1 MEKDGREDIRM
12 NSLRAGFSRINI
24 TPPLGTEITGYFH
37 ARYATGVLDELEVN
51 ALALSTG
58 EDTAVLLSADLCYL
72 GSQVHNVICQSICE
86 TTGLKPNQV
95 IVHSTHTHTG
105 PVVSLEGKN
114 GMAVSNAKGSEADAI
129 AQEYSQVLCRKFAD
143 AAVMALTDL
152 KPAKMGWAV
161 GKAPNIAF
169 VRRFRMKDGKVR
181 TNPGVGNPDILH
193 PIGDVDERV
202 NVLRFDREGAETIVL
217 TNFGCHP
224 DVVGGDLISGDWPTL
239 YRHRLEKS
247 LDNVKTLFFNG
258 AQGDVNHVNVNA
270 KHGDL
275 NDMFHDFDDV
285 ARGYG
290 HARHMGNV
298 VAGAVLQVYDKVN
311 YVDVDSLCCK
321 HSEILVPSNMP
332 TPEQLPLAHKY
343 NDLHA
348 AGRDDLIPFEAMEL
362 TTVVA
367 EAARMVQLE
376 NGPAEFSMTLSAIAV
391 GNVALLGIPGEPFN
405 GIGIGIK
412 KAQGWDL
419 VLPCCLTNGDEG
431 YFPMQD
437 AYDEG
442 GYEARSS
449 RFRAGTAEKIIEEG
463 VALLDSLRG

>member
-1 MEKDGREDIRM
+1 M
-12 NSLRAGFSRINI
+12 NTLQAGFSRVNI
-24 TPPLGTEITGYFH
+24 TPVLGTEITGYFH
-37 ARYATGVLDELEVN
+37 ARYAEGVLDELEVN
-51 ALALSTG
+51 ALALTAG
-58 EDTAVLLSADLCYL
+58 EDTVILMSADLCYI
-72 GSQVHNVICQSICE
+72 GQQVQDAICE
-86 TTGLKPNQV
+86 RIEKATGLTADK
-95 IVHSTHTHTG
+95 IFIHSTHTHTG
-105 PVVSLEGKN
+105 PEVSMTGKTGLGTKN
-114 GMAVSNAKGSEADAI
+114 DEHSDLVE
-129 AQEYSQVLCRKFAD
+129 EYAYLLIKKCAD
-143 AAVMALTDL
+143 AAVLALADR

-217 TNFGCHP
+217 ANIGCHP
-224 DVVGGDLISGDWPTL
+224 DVVGGNLISGDWPTL

-290 HARHMGNV
+290 HSRHMGNV

-311 YVDVDSLCCK
+311 YVDVDSIRSKLQAI
-321 HSEILVPSNMP
+321 SVPSNMP
-332 TPEQLPLAHKY
+332 KPEELELAHKY
-343 NDLHA
+343 NDLHN
-348 AGRDDLIPFEAMEL
+348 AGRDDLIPFKAMEL

-367 EAARMVQLE
+367 EAGRMVKLE
-376 NGPAEFSMTLSAIAV
+376 HGPAEFTMNLSGVAI
-391 GNVALLGIPGEPFN
+391 GNIALVGIPGEPFN
-405 GIGIGIK
+405 GVGIGLK
-412 KAQGWDL
+412 EAAGWDL
-419 VLPCCLTNGDEG
+419 VLPCCLTNGCEG

-449 RFRAGTAEKIIEEG
+449 NYKAGTAELIVEKG
-463 VALLDSLRG
+463 KALLDTLR